1 MKCMLRFR
9 PGQSGFSAIELIMVV
24 AVILV
29 ITVIAV
35 PRMLQ
40 ARIRAK
46 EAAAISSM
54 KTVQNAQ
61 ILYTQTFPEQG
72 YAPKLAFLGSPSGSC
87 DSISFANACM
97 IDSVLA
103 SGIKG
108 GYLFDIQGDG
118 NIPEITY
125 KLTATPDGS
134 GTIGSSQCAFSSDQG
149 GVIQGHSVNA
159 QTASRLSTAAVGQA
173 GCAAQ

>member
-1 MKCMLRFR
+1 MKCMLRSR
-9 PGQSGFSAIELIMVV
+9 PGQAGFSAIELIMVV

-29 ITVIAV
+29 ISVIAV

-40 ARIRAK
+40 ARIKAK
-46 EAAAISSM
+46 EAAAIASM
-54 KTVQNAQ
+54 KAIQNAQ
-61 ILYTQTFPEQG
+61 MLYAQTFPEQG
-72 YAPKLAFLGSPSGSC
+72 YATKLVFLGSPSGSC

-118 NIPEITY
+118 NIPDLTY
-125 KLTATPDGS
+125 KITATPDGS
-134 GTIGSSQCAFSSDQG
+134 GTLGSSQCAFSSDQG
-149 GVIQGHSVNA
+149 GVIQGQSVNQ
-159 QTASRLSTAAVGQA
+159 QTASKLSVAVSSA
-173 GCAAQ
+173 GCGGK

>member
-1 MKCMLRFR
+1 
-9 PGQSGFSAIELIMVV
+9 MVV

-40 ARIRAK
+40 ARIKAK
-46 EAAAISSM
+46 EAAAIASI
-54 KTVQNAQ
+54 KAIQNAQ
-61 ILYTQTFPEQG
+61 MLYAQTFPEQG

-118 NIPEITY
+118 NIPDLTY
-125 KLTATPDGS
+125 KITATPDGS

-149 GVIQGHSVNA
+149 GVIQGQSVNQ
-159 QTASRLSTAAVGQA
+159 QTASKLSVAVSSA
-173 GCAAQ
+173 GCGGK